1 MGGQGTGE
9 TETFGGGFRELKDVR
24 LEELRE
30 VAMREG
36 WTHECKVWAL
46 GRFALDEHDVDVRFR

>member
-1 MGGQGTGE
+1 M
-9 TETFGGGFRELKDVR
+9 R

-30 VAMREG
+30 VAVREG

-46 GRFALDEHDVDVRFR
+46 GRFALDEHDVDEGKVVSEFWSYLRFS